1 MIYPSDFLVVV
12 RDDELLVSVD
22 GQQYI
27 KPMTP
32 KNFLHLAIRML
43 EGASEQM
50 RRQTI
55 ETEEKEGLERAFRE
69 SQANL

>member
-1 MIYPSDFLVVV
+1 
-12 RDDELLVSVD
+12 
-22 GQQYI
+22 
-27 KPMTP
+27 MTP
-32 KNFLHLAIRML
+32 KNFLHLAIKML
-43 EGASEQM
+43 EGANEQM